1 MKKISGLAAA
11 VAASMIAAG
20 TMLLAH
26 GRDARYI
33 EEVSWKKERIA
44 RVVAANRSELGLSG
58 SKRKIETKTIAGR
71 SCLVGSLLAFDVDDG
86 YAFDIDEPI
95 EITVTYAPELSTAPF
110 AVAWDKNAGDGYG
123 VSTDVKPEPG
133 EALRSVTLRLDRARL
148 AGQGVLKTDVAI
160 AARNQ
165 GVLALCDVAIARS
178 GTTRPPAA
186 GGRLHLTVKDAKTG
200 QPVAA
205 RVGLYDVTGR
215 TPLPSDSA
223 AFVHRF
229 ADEARLHWL
238 NRRTFWASENRQAFY
253 VSGDYQASVPAGLYD
268 LVVTRGPEYRLVQ
281 QKVEVKPDAPADVTV
296 TLERYADLPSG
307 GWYSA
312 DSHIH
317 LMRDQPADTNIW
329 TQLSAEDVH
338 LGNLLEMGNIEGTY
352 YKQPA
357 WDRAGWFMRD
367 GYAMVPGQEDPRTG
381 MRGHTIH
388 WNLKQHVH
396 FEKEAFF
403 QYDRVFERTR
413 SQGALTGY
421 AHLGELF
428 NGRRGL
434 ALDVP
439 FGLVDFIEVL
449 QGGRLNTEI
458 WYSFLNLGYKVL
470 PVAGADYPYFG
481 PTLPGV
487 ERTYARVDGA
497 FTPQSWYDGF
507 RRGHAYVTNGPLL
520 QFTINGRTMGEEVRV
535 KRGAPLEIAAEA
547 QLNPD
552 VDRLDR
558 LELVMLGE
566 VETQIAAAGKDK
578 ARLQKTLTAERSMW
592 VAVRAYGN
600 HQEPQFTTVAHSA
613 PIYVVVDDQP
623 TWKAD
628 ALASLV
634 QYQRAQLNELLT
646 VPIDPS
652 SDLEA
657 WETGETLADQW
668 PKQLPLLAPR
678 IREADAKYQQLLERA
693 RKLPSQP

>member
-1 MKKISGLAAA
+1 VKKISGLAAA

-71 SCLVGSLLAFDVDDG
+71 SCLVGSLLGFDVDDG

-296 TLERYADLPSG
+296 ALERYADLPSG

-558 LELVMLGE
+558 LELVMLGD

>member
-296 TLERYADLPSG
+296 ALERYADLPSG

-558 LELVMLGE
+558 LELVMLGD

>member
-1 MKKISGLAAA
+1 VKKISGLAAA

-296 TLERYADLPSG
+296 ALERYADLPSG

-558 LELVMLGE
+558 LELVMLGD

>member
-1 MKKISGLAAA
+1 VKKISGLAAA

-296 TLERYADLPSG
+296 ALERYADLPSG

-520 QFTINGRTMGEEVRV
+520 QFTINGRPMGEEVRV

-558 LELVMLGE
+558 LELVMLGD

>member
-558 LELVMLGE
+558 LELVMLGD

>member
-1 MKKISGLAAA
+1 VKKISGLAAA

-296 TLERYADLPSG
+296 ALERYADLPSG

-487 ERTYARVDGA
+487 ERTYVRVDGA

-558 LELVMLGE
+558 LELVMLGD

>member
-1 MKKISGLAAA
+1 VKKISGLAAA

-296 TLERYADLPSG
+296 ALERYADLPSG